1 MADSEK
7 TPATDAV
14 KALAEF
20 LYEPDLDELSPD
32 EIRARL
38 KETKT
43 DVELVRKRFATALA
57 QAKGRSHLA
66 EARERRER
74 FMSRVAELRQQLTSD
89 INVRERVRDFVQ
101 EVFGGKSEAAVAWRN
116 FERATDADLRTMI
129 DDLTLLEDLDKDDS
143 SSPEA

>member
-74 FMSRVAELRQQLTSD
+74 FMSRVATPATANIRHQC
-89 INVRERVRDFVQ
+89 ERAGTRFRPG
-101 EVFGGKSEAAVAWRN
+101 FGGKSEAAVAWA
-116 FERATDADLRTMI
+116 E
-129 DDLTLLEDLDKDDS
+129 TLNGRQM
-143 SSPEA
+143 